1 MADRIGAKHLSTY
14 PMPTPS
20 AVTTDGLV
28 KQNLAER
35 LLAEIMKGALRPGV
49 RIVEGKWAQEFGVA
63 QGSIREAIH
72 ILERDGFVT
81 KELGRSARV
90 VLLTEKDVIQLYELR
105 GVIEGLAARLA
116 AIARA
121 DLSGLQ
127 SIVDGMRRAAVAK
140 NAGALLDWDL
150 RFHLELCKIAGN
162 PHLLEH
168 AIRILTPF
176 FAFVR
181 LRMTANRQGTSVWD
195 KDLESHQ
202 RIIDLIRE
210 GEGDLAEQY
219 VKRAMIRFAK
229 TGYDNWVSH
238 GK

>member
-1 MADRIGAKHLSTY
+1 
-14 PMPTPS
+14 MPTPS

-35 LLAEIMKGALRPGV
+35 LLAEIMKGALPPGV

-90 VLLTEKDVIQLYELR
+90 ILLTEKDVIQLYELR
-105 GVIEGLAARLA
+105 GAIEGLAARLA
-116 AIARA
+116 AIARV

-127 SIVDGMRRAAVAK
+127 SAVDGMRRAAIAK
-140 NAGALLDWDL
+140 NAGDLLDCDL

-168 AIRILTPF
+168 ALRILPPF

-181 LRMTANRQGTSVWD
+181 LRMIANGQGTSVWNR
-195 KDLESHQ
+195 DLEAHQ
-202 RIIDLIRE
+202 RIIDLLRE
-210 GEGDLAEQY
+210 GEGEVAEQY

-229 TGYDNWVSH
+229 TAYDNWISH
-238 GK
+238 GQ

>member
-35 LLAEIMKGALRPGV
+35 LLDEIMKGALPPGV

-105 GVIEGLAARLA
+105 GAIEGLAARLA

-181 LRMTANRQGTSVWD
+181 LRFTANRQGTSVWD

-229 TGYDNWVSH
+229 TAHDNWVSH